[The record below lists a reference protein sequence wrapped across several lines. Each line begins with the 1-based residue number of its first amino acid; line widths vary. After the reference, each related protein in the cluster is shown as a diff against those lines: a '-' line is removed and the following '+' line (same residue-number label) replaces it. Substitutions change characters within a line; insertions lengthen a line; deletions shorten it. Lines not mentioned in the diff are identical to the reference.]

1 MGLGAWLTKVGS
13 DRSNRRLAWRILRRR
28 LGSSLRAGAD
38 YGAIM
43 AMPYSMP
50 GFRDDLPGALGR
62 TEVMAVLRGPTAL
75 WRGRRA
81 GTGAMTAAAP
91 R

>member
-1 MGLGAWLTKVGS
+1 MSWRGHAKYSNYCYHWKLQ
-13 DRSNRRLAWRILRRR
+13 RSVAP
-28 LGSSLRAGAD
+28 AGCAVR
-38 YGAIM
+38 
-43 AMPYSMP
+43 S
-50 GFRDDLPGALGR
+50 DLPGALGR